1 MKKKNRKIISSPLVL
16 ESNLNIVSLSGKTLN
31 ENQDLFNKLTKRVS
45 ELELEIITEEKKLSN
60 LLDFQIKKLRPL
72 LFENAKLRLNLA
84 LALGNSVSLINY
96 SKNQIENI
104 REVIVS
110 LSNQAFLLVDPTEEE
125 ELFYNE
131 WSKITYSEEVDI
143 QNKIEKEELSKK
155 LSKKYDLE
163 INSEDFDTTPEGLAS
178 FQARLNEEYEKRQD
192 YKDLNKKKKT
202 RKQIKEE
209 ENLKAE
215 ENIKNRSIRSIY
227 IMLAKV
233 LHPDAETDPTLKIG
247 KEEIMKKVTFAYEQ
261 KDLPTLLKLEMEWVN
276 KEALYLEKINENKL
290 DSYINLLKERI
301 SVLEKE
307 KSELYS
313 NPRYSSLYKYSNLVE
328 KNAIIRMK
336 ADIRE
341 QIMVNDYFKY
351 LKNEINNN
359 ADKKQIIDFVNYYL
373 TQINL

>member
-233 LHPDAETDPTLKIG
+233 LHPDAETDPTFKIG